1 MSINNGKINNKT
13 NVNSSYELNND
24 TCTNNYITTI
34 KEDTKINKDDVVL
47 TGDRPT
53 GCLHLGHYIGSLQ
66 NRVILQ
72 DQINDKKKCFVFI
85 ADVQGL
91 SDNFAT
97 PEKVKKNVVEVCKD
111 YISVGLDPIKST
123 IFIQS
128 LIPELFELTVYYMN
142 LITVSRLERCPTVK
156 AELQTKSFSNSVP
169 SGFLNY
175 PVSQAADITAFKA
188 TAIPVG
194 EDQKP
199 VLEISNEIV
208 NRFNN
213 TYNTNILKE
222 CKAILSNVPRLV
234 GIDGL
239 AKASKSLGN
248 AIMLCDD
255 SDTIKKKVFSMYTD
269 PNHINISDPGTV
281 EGNVVFTYLDA
292 FYDNKEEVE
301 DLKKQYRKGGLG
313 DVYLKDLLYKTLEE
327 KLTPIREKR
336 LSLNEDYIY
345 SVLLE
350 GSKEAR
356 EVSKQTLMEVRE
368 AIGIVY

>member
-1 MSINNGKINNKT
+1 MSEINNVINSN
-13 NVNSSYELNND
+13 
-24 TCTNNYITTI
+24 
-34 KEDTKINKDDVVL
+34 DVVL

-72 DQINDKKKCFVFI
+72 NKINNKKKCFVFI

-111 YISVGLDPIKST
+111 YISVGLDPNKST

-128 LIPELFELTVYYMN
+128 LIPELFELTAYYMN

-156 AELQTKSFSNSVP
+156 AELQTKSFATSVP

-199 VLEISNEIV
+199 VLEISNDI
-208 NRFNN
+208 
-213 TYNTNILKE
+213 
-222 CKAILSNVPRLV
+222 
-234 GIDGL
+234 
-239 AKASKSLGN
+239 
-248 AIMLCDD
+248 
-255 SDTIKKKVFSMYTD
+255 
-269 PNHINISDPGTV
+269 
-281 EGNVVFTYLDA
+281 
-292 FYDNKEEVE
+292 
-301 DLKKQYRKGGLG
+301 
-313 DVYLKDLLYKTLEE
+313 
-327 KLTPIREKR
+327 
-336 LSLNEDYIY
+336 
-345 SVLLE
+345 
-350 GSKEAR
+350 
-356 EVSKQTLMEVRE
+356 
-368 AIGIVY
+368 IVYDLIKTEGDNIKNE

>member
-1 MSINNGKINNKT
+1 MNKISKN
-13 NVNSSYELNND
+13 
-24 TCTNNYITTI
+24 
-34 KEDTKINKDDVVL
+34 DVVL

-72 DQINDKKKCFVFI
+72 NEINDKKRCFVFI

-91 SDNFAT
+91 SDNFDN
-97 PEKVKKNVVEVCKD
+97 PEKVKRNVVEVCKD
-111 YISVGLDPIKST
+111 YISVGLDPNKST

-156 AELQTKSFSNSVP
+156 AELQTKSFAASIP

-213 TYNTNILKE
+213 TYNTNVLKE
-222 CKAILSNVPRLV
+222 CKPILSNVPRLV
-234 GIDGL
+234 GIDGF

-255 SDTIKKKVFSMYTD
+255 SETLKKKVFSMYTD
-269 PNHINISDPGTV
+269 PNHINISDPGKV
-281 EGNVVFTYLDA
+281 EGNVVFTYLDV
-292 FYDNKEEVE
+292 FNDNKDEIEN
-301 DLKKQYRKGGLG
+301 LKEQYRRGGLG
-313 DVYLKDLLYKTLEE
+313 DVYLKNLLYKTLDE
-327 KLTPIREKR
+327 KLMPIREKR

-345 SVLLE
+345 SILLD
-350 GSKEAR
+350 GSKNAR
-356 EVSKQTLMEVRE
+356 EVAKQTLLKVRE
-368 AIGIVY
+368 AIGITY